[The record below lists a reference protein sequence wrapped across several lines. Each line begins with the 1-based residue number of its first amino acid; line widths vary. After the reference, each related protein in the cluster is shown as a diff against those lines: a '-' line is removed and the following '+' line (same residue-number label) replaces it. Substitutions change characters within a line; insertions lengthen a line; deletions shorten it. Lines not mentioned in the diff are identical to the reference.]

1 MAIKTQTRG
10 QPILGWHQR
19 RKYQG
24 YLYVLPWIVGVLIFF
39 LYPMLY
45 SAYISFTEWRAAGP
59 HIWVGLGNYK
69 IMLHDP
75 LLFQSLKLTVIY
87 TLLSVPLQMIVG
99 ILMAYFLNQNIRG
112 MSVFRTVYYMPSVL
126 AGPAIAVL
134 WGWMF
139 NTEFGL
145 INYLVGLTG
154 VVADPHIPW
163 TTSKDW
169 VMWVYVIMSV
179 WTVGQTI
186 VTYLAGLQ
194 SIPTDYYEAAQ
205 VDGANRWQQV
215 FNITLP
221 LLMPV
226 IFYNLLLSVIGSFQI
241 FTTAFVLTNGTGRP
255 ANASLF
261 YYLYMYRTGF
271 GQGYLGYASAMGW
284 LLFAILVVVS
294 MILFRLTRNLIYY
307 EAQR

>member
-1 MAIKTQTRG
+1 
-10 QPILGWHQR
+10 
-19 RKYQG
+19 
-24 YLYVLPWIVGVLIFF
+24 
-39 LYPMLY
+39 
-45 SAYISFTEWRAAGP
+45 
-59 HIWVGLGNYK
+59 
-69 IMLHDP
+69 
-75 LLFQSLKLTVIY
+75 
-87 TLLSVPLQMIVG
+87 
-99 ILMAYFLNQNIRG
+99 
-112 MSVFRTVYYMPSVL
+112 
-126 AGPAIAVL
+126 
-134 WGWMF
+134 MF

-154 VVADPHIPW
+154 LSADPHIPW
-163 TTSKDW
+163 TTSREW

-194 SIPTDYYEAAQ
+194 GIPTEYYEAAQ

-215 FNITLP
+215 LSITLP
-221 LLMPV
+221 LMTPV

-271 GQGYLGYASAMGW
+271 GEGYLGYASAMGW
-284 LLFAILVVVS
+284 LLFAILVIVS
-294 MILFRLTRNLIYY
+294 MFLFRATRNLIYY